1 MKNKQIKLNEDG
13 LRDFISYSVARLL
26 KEAYGGSFDDH
37 GNMSYM
43 DSEYG
48 DDSKEIAFNPWE
60 DDDQM
65 AAFQQAVEE
74 KGLDM
79 EMFDDGGD
87 FGDIW
92 PVAVKV
98 NYSKSQGM
106 KGGYDTPDDPDEIE
120 VTGWD
125 AGIYDLPPVVSDV
138 METALNIYFND
149 GYFDPDEMIAGLNE
163 GWDTSFSE
171 RAMKYGE
178 KDSDDKNKGA
188 KIHFNGSGFKP
199 KNPYEHM
206 TWDEYKDAKKAEH
219 DKEKKDFYSDEENK
233 GTKAHF
239 PDKKVHT
246 SVDEIRSMIQ
256 KAINEAHRDY
266 VGSGIYDYQGTGTKD
281 SEDRMETIRQ
291 KSRAYSPYGL
301 TPPFTNPGKREKIP
315 WNSKNDDS
323 QTTAKK
329 KFGGKDAKSGGEI
342 LSPIYKYIFE
352 LEKKDKKQENEP
364 LQALISSLEKVC
376 TEWSYKYS
384 NWAKDMKF

>member
-1 MKNKQIKLNEDG
+1 MKNRQIKLNEEG

-37 GNMSYM
+37 GNMGYM

-106 KGGYDTPDDPDEIE
+106 RGSYDVPDDPDEIE

-149 GYFDPDEMIAGLNE
+149 GYFDPDEGIAGLNE
-163 GWDTSFSE
+163 D
-171 RAMKYGE
+171 
-178 KDSDDKNKGA
+178 NKGV
-188 KIHFNGSGFKP
+188 KVHFNGEGFKP

-206 TWDEYKDAKKAEH
+206 TWDEYCAAKKSER
-219 DKEKKDFYSDEENK
+219 DKEKDKKDFESDEDNK

-239 PDKKVHT
+239 PGKKVHT
-246 SVDEIRSMIQ
+246 SVDEIREMVQ
-256 KAINEAHRDY
+256 NAIKESHIDY
-266 VGSGIYDYQGTGTKD
+266 VGSGLRQYQGTGTPESD
-281 SEDRMETIRQ
+281 ERMDKIRQ
-291 KSRAYSPYGL
+291 KARGYSPYGL
-301 TPPFTNPGKREKIP
+301 DPGFTNPGKPGSIP
-315 WNSKNDDS
+315 WKSKNDDCHTS
-323 QTTAKK
+323 ARKRY
-329 KFGGKDAKSGGEI
+329 GGENAKSGGEL
-342 LSPIYKYIFE
+342 LSPIYDYIKDLE
-352 LEKKDKKQENEP
+352 SRDDLEKNKPLKALVDALERVCFDWKNKYTHKAVDTWKTGENPFFSE
-364 LQALISSLEKVC
+364 
-376 TEWSYKYS
+376 
-384 NWAKDMKF
+384 